1 MDYWRTLIGG
11 IIGAVVAQKVEM
23 TSMPEMVALFNG
35 SGGVASLMVGWAA
48 LYNIDN
54 STFTNIT
61 ILLSIIIGGMT
72 FSGSILAWGKLSEVM
87 TSAAVVFGAQ
97 RIVNAGILIGM
108 VACAV
113 LFCLEPSVS
122 SPYLYAVI
130 GLALLFGVMAVLP
143 IGGADM
149 PVVISLLNSYSGLA
163 ACAAGFAIN
172 NNILIVAGSMVGA
185 AGIILT
191 NIMCKAMNRSL
202 ANVLFSGFGAAKQ
215 ATKVE
220 GEVKPITADDAFLI
234 LEAAQSV
241 SFVPGYGMAVAQA
254 QHVVRELGELLEKNG
269 AEVSYA
275 IHPVAGRMPGH
286 MNVLLAEANVSYDQ
300 LVEMEDINPR
310 IDNVDVAVVI
320 GANDVV
326 NPAARNDEN
335 SPIYGMP
342 IINVDQART
351 VFVLKRSMAS
361 GFPAS
366 TTHCSSATTPA
377 CCLVT
382 QNSPSPRWL
391 NLKAPVSERDA
402 QAAADQQFINRWSPR
417 AFNGKPLSQE
427 QVMTLVEAA
436 RWAPSC
442 FNSQPWRFVYAIKD
456 SAHWQAMLKLL
467 MDMNQAW
474 AQHAGALIAVVSRN
488 TYQGNNNPAPTHSFD
503 TGAAWMS
510 LALQARAMGLASHA
524 MWGIEHDNIPKP

>member
-1 MDYWRTLIGG
+1 MSLELINVWYVAAAALFVFGLKQLASPATAAKGNILSSCGMLIAVAVTLFNTQIVSFQWIIVGGLIGG
-11 IIGAVVAQKVEM
+11 AIGAVVAQKIAM
-23 TSMPEMVALFNG
+23 TTMPEMVALFNG
-35 SGGVASLMVGWAA
+35 SGGIASLLVGWAA
-48 LYNIDN
+48 LYDGDG

-61 ILLSIIIGGMT
+61 ILMSVVIGGMT

-87 TSAAVVFGAQ
+87 NSAAIVFGAQ
-97 RIVNAGILIGM
+97 RLINALILISV
-108 VACAV
+108 VACGV
-113 LFCLEPSVS
+113 MFCLNPAVD
-122 SPYLYAVI
+122 SPYFYAVI
-130 GLALLFGVMAVLP
+130 ALSLIFGVMAILP

-202 ANVLFSGFGAAKQ
+202 GNVLFSGFGAVKQ
-215 ATKVE
+215 TSKVE
-220 GEVKPITADDAFLI
+220 GEIKPINAADAFLI

-254 QHVVRELGELLEKNG
+254 QHVVRELGELLKANDT
-269 AEVSYA
+269 EVTYA

-286 MNVLLAEANVSYDQ
+286 MNVLLAEAKVPYDQ

-310 IDNVDVAVVI
+310 INNVDVAVVI

-342 IINVDQART
+342 IINVDHART

-361 GFPAS
+361 GFSGVDNPLFFAEN
-366 TTHCSSATTPA
+366 TRM
-377 CCLVT
+377 LFG
-382 QNSPSPRWL
+382 
-391 NLKAPVSERDA
+391 DA
-402 QAAADQQFINRWSPR
+402 
-417 AFNGKPLSQE
+417 
-427 QVMTLVEAA
+427 
-436 RWAPSC
+436 
-442 FNSQPWRFVYAIKD
+442 KD
-456 SAHWQAMLKLL
+456 S
-467 MDMNQAW
+467 
-474 AQHAGALIAVVSRN
+474 ISSVVAEFK
-488 TYQGNNNPAPTHSFD
+488 T
-503 TGAAWMS
+503 
-510 LALQARAMGLASHA
+510 
-524 MWGIEHDNIPKP
+524 

>member
-1 MDYWRTLIGG
+1 VGAAALFIFGLKQLGSPATAVRGNLLSSIAMLIAIVVTLLNREILNFQWIAGAAV
-11 IIGAVVAQKVEM
+11 IGAIVGAITAQRVAM

-35 SGGVASLMVGWAA
+35 SGGIASLLVGWAA
-48 LYNIDN
+48 LYNAGN
-54 STFTNIT
+54 TTFTDIT

-87 TSAAVVFGAQ
+87 NSAAVVFGAQ
-97 RIVNAGILIGM
+97 RFVNGAIVIALI
-108 VACAV
+108 ACAV
-113 LFCLEPSVS
+113 LFCMEPSVD
-122 SPYLYAVI
+122 SPYLYAI
-130 GLALLFGVMAVLP
+130 LGLALLIGVMAVLP

-191 NIMCKAMNRSL
+191 NIMCRAMNRSL

-220 GEVKPITADDAFLI
+220 GEVKPINTEDAYLI

-269 AEVSYA
+269 AEVTYA

-286 MNVLLAEANVSYDQ
+286 MNVLLAEANVPYDQ
-300 LVEMEDINPR
+300 LIEMEDINPR
-310 IDNVDVAVVI
+310 MDMVDVAVVI

-342 IINVDQART
+342 IINVDHART

-361 GFPAS
+361 GFSGVDNPLFFGEN
-366 TTHCSSATTPA
+366 TRM
-377 CCLVT
+377 LFG
-382 QNSPSPRWL
+382 
-391 NLKAPVSERDA
+391 DA
-402 QAAADQQFINRWSPR
+402 KQSIA
-417 AFNGKPLSQE
+417 
-427 QVMTLVEAA
+427 
-436 RWAPSC
+436 
-442 FNSQPWRFVYAIKD
+442 
-456 SAHWQAMLKLL
+456 
-467 MDMNQAW
+467 
-474 AQHAGALIAVVSRN
+474 AVVAEFK
-488 TYQGNNNPAPTHSFD
+488 G
-503 TGAAWMS
+503 
-510 LALQARAMGLASHA
+510 
-524 MWGIEHDNIPKP
+524 